1 MERCI
6 FRYVHNFLL
15 KNILITKF
23 QLGFRPSDF
32 AVNQLI
38 SISNDFGKAID
49 DGKEIRII
57 FCDISKA
64 FDRVWHKGLLYKLK
78 SIGIDD
84 TVLKWFESYL
94 SNSRQQVVINGETS
108 DTKYINAGVPQSSIL
123 GPMLFLNYIN
133 DIVNNISCNIKL
145 FADDTSLYLVVD
157 NEYETADQLNKDID
171 SIHQWSQKWLIKFNP
186 DKTEIMTISKKHHK
200 PQHPP
205 VYMDTY

>member
-1 MERCI
+1 
-6 FRYVHNFLL
+6 L

-108 DTKYINAGVPQSSIL
+108 DTKSINAGVPQGSIL
-123 GPMLFLNYIN
+123 EPMFFLIYIN
-133 DIVNNISCNIKL
+133 DIVNNISCNTKL
-145 FADDTSLYLVVD
+145 FADDTPLYLVVD
-157 NEYETADQLNKDID
+157 NEYEAAEQLNKDIE
-171 SIHQWSQKWLIKFNP
+171 SIQQWSQKWLIKFNP
-186 DKTEIMTISKKHHK
+186 DKTEIMTISRKTSKT
-200 PQHPP
+200 PP
-205 VYMDTY
+205 SPCLHGQCNY

>member
-64 FDRVWHKGLLYKLK
+64 FDHVWHKGL
-78 SIGIDD
+78 
-84 TVLKWFESYL
+84 
-94 SNSRQQVVINGETS
+94 
-108 DTKYINAGVPQSSIL
+108 
-123 GPMLFLNYIN
+123 
-133 DIVNNISCNIKL
+133 
-145 FADDTSLYLVVD
+145 
-157 NEYETADQLNKDID
+157 
-171 SIHQWSQKWLIKFNP
+171 
-186 DKTEIMTISKKHHK
+186 
-200 PQHPP
+200 
-205 VYMDTY
+205 

>member
-1 MERCI
+1 MI
-6 FRYVHNFLL
+6 N
-15 KNILITKF
+15 
-23 QLGFRPSDF
+23 
-32 AVNQLI
+32 
-38 SISNDFGKAID
+38 
-49 DGKEIRII
+49 
-57 FCDISKA
+57 KA
-64 FDRVWHKGLLYKLK
+64 FDRIWHKGFLYKLK

-94 SNSRQQVVINGETS
+94 SSRRQQVIINGETS

-123 GPMLFLNYIN
+123 GPMLFLIYIN

-157 NEYETADQLNKDID
+157 NEYETADQLNKDIE